1 MDPNYTIR
9 QAKLDDEKAV
19 LELVNELENRES
31 DPQIFS
37 QIWAEYLGH
46 MHTHVWVAENM
57 ENQVHGFLSVVGQ
70 NLLHHEGMVYEIQEL
85 MVTASCQGKGLGR
98 KLIEALKNELK
109 EKDVKSIEVTSNK
122 RRKEAHAFYE
132 AMGFTNSHEKFTIYF

>member
-1 MDPNYTIR
+1 MNPSFSIR
-9 QAKLDDEKAV
+9 QAKLEDENAV
-19 LELVNELENRES
+19 LQLVDELENRTS
-31 DPQIFS
+31 DPRVFH
-37 QIWAEYLGH
+37 QIWNEYLGH
-46 MHTHVWVAENM
+46 AHTFVWVVESQ
-57 ENQVHGFLSVVGQ
+57 ENQLVGFLSVIGQ

-85 MVTASCQGKGLGR
+85 IVTAACQGNGLGR
-98 KLIEALKNELK
+98 KLIEILRAELK